1 MNITLPKGYELPDG
15 AQMGEPFEAVATLIA
30 NEDGTFKLDAIDG
43 MDIEGETEEEEE
55 EEIESPEA
63 RLAASVKLPWSGE
76 EEEMD

>member
-30 NEDGTFKLDAIDG
+30 NEDGTFTLDAIDG

-55 EEIESPEA
+55 ETESPEA

-76 EEEMD
+76 EEEMA